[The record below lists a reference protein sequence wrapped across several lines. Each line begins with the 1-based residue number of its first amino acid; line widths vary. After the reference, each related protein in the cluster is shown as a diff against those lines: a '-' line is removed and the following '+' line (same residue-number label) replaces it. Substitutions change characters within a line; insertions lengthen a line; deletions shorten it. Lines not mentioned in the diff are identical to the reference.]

1 MGCSDDDSE
10 GSSCKGGK
18 TGGGSSEDDD
28 GDGSVDDVGCGEGS
42 GDDGG
47 DGGSDDGSGG
57 RDNVG
62 KGSDC
67 GDSMSDSGGGELGG
81 GKADAN
87 DLRRM
92 DKGVRFLAGTGERPG
107 GEGRGKGSDGW
118 LMIGGD
124 RSELGRL
131 GTEAAD
137 VICMAAGIHQGPLG
151 QLEGSG
157 KGGAVKG
164 AWMMKSEAGDGTG
177 EGSTGTTSALA
188 IGFPGDAGA
197 GSKGM

>member
-10 GSSCKGGK
+10 GGGCKGGK
-18 TGGGSSEDDD
+18 TGGGGSEDDD

-42 GDDGG
+42 GN
-47 DGGSDDGSGG
+47 DGSGG
-57 RDNVG
+57 RDDVG

-67 GDSMSDSGGGELGG
+67 GDSMSNGGGGKLGG

-87 DLRRM
+87 DLRCM

-124 RSELGRL
+124 RSELRRL

-137 VICMAAGIHQGPLG
+137 VICMAAGIH
-151 QLEGSG
+151 
-157 KGGAVKG
+157 
-164 AWMMKSEAGDGTG
+164 
-177 EGSTGTTSALA
+177 
-188 IGFPGDAGA
+188 
-197 GSKGM
+197 